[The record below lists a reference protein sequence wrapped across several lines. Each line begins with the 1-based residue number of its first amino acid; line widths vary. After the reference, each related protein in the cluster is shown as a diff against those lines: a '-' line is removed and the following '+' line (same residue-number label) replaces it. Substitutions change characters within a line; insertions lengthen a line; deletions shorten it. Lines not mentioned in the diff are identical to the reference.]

1 VAAALRLSIRHS
13 GIPGLR
19 FPGTAVVG
27 NGNFGSIAKDPV
39 QAGQVK
45 QEPSIQRGNRT
56 MTRNKLWF
64 AGLAVPVFI
73 AMLLL
78 FAASPRVRANDQ
90 SSAANAEVKID
101 NFVFGPQTLT
111 VPVGATVTWTN
122 KDDIPHTTVSTDGV
136 FKSKVMDTDEKFS
149 YTFTEAGT
157 FSYYCSVHPKM
168 TGKVVV
174 Q

>member
-1 VAAALRLSIRHS
+1 MVGTPAGDNSIRKQ
-13 GIPGLR
+13 ITRIR
-19 FPGTAVVG
+19 F
-27 NGNFGSIAKDPV
+27 I
-39 QAGQVK
+39 QRIK
-45 QEPSIQRGNRT
+45 QENLNLERKRK
-56 MTRNKLWF
+56 MTSKKMWI
-64 AGLAVPVFI
+64 AGIAAPVMI

-78 FAASPRVRANDQ
+78 FAGTPSVTANDK

-101 NFVFGPQTLT
+101 NFVFGPETIT

-149 YTFTEAGT
+149 YTFTKAGT
-157 FSYYCSVHPKM
+157 YSYFCSVHPKM